1 MDFHAAILRNMSTRV
16 PASEAWPPPEVQTA
30 EQALME
36 LRQAHLDL
44 RSNIKKTKTFTKRR
58 KKYDEAFAI
67 CKAKHCNALQ
77 SKGSLWSLHGT

>member
-1 MDFHAAILRNMSTRV
+1 
-16 PASEAWPPPEVQTA
+16 
-30 EQALME
+30 ME

-44 RSNIKKTKTFTKRR
+44 RSDIKKTKTFTKRR